1 MALPARAVSP
11 RGEAVLPP
19 QLSAP
24 PRRWV
29 PALIVQAR
37 VLGLRQER
45 AGLGEMAEGWLHL
58 QMPVLGTARK
68 LTFHVAAPGITRSL
82 A

>member
-1 MALPARAVSP
+1 MASP
-11 RGEAVLPP
+11 PVLS
-19 QLSAP
+19 LSAP
-24 PRRWV
+24 RRRWV
-29 PALIVQAR
+29 PALIVQA
-37 VLGLRQER
+37 LGLRQER
-45 AGLGEMAEGWLHL
+45 AGLAEMAEGWLHL